1 MLKKIKSTVEQYFN
15 KFTNSNDYIKNA
27 EIIRKEMVYQKPIY
41 LKSLSLLLTPFLAF
55 KLFILSDTKL
65 IFSQISFYVTFK
77 CNLSC
82 ESCHA
87 LMEYSNLKNP
97 DIQVLIEDSKL
108 VFDTVDYIYN
118 FILTGGEP
126 FLNRDLGIFIEYL
139 FENHGNQF
147 KRILIPTNGTVKPD
161 KNTLEVIK
169 KFNDKINIKI
179 SNYGEKSQKII
190 PIFEEW
196 EITYSLSSFDDDW
209 FETGEP
215 ISKHRDKNELKRI
228 FSSCE
233 ENKRC
238 NNIFN
243 GEFHLCAQS
252 ACGTNFNLIPK
263 YKQFYC
269 DLRGNESIEMKRKH
283 IKSLM
288 DLDYNISCD
297 YCDFALKKG
306 KKKKGNL

>member
-215 ISKHRDKNELKRI
+215 ILKHRDKNELKRI

-243 GEFHLCAQS
+243 GEFHLCAKS

-263 YKQFYC
+263 DKQFYC